1 MCKNFPDKK
10 SVTVSYAKPNT
21 CVNIAHMGRGR
32 SGGAQWF
39 IRWVDAEVD
48 LFWESGQNFL
58 FNLSTHT
65 GFYTISVSI
74 SYNDSDNNRYARDMP
89 KICPRYAP
97 DMPKIC
103 PRYA

>member
-21 CVNIAHMGRGR
+21 CVNIAHMGWGR
-32 SGGAQWF
+32 SGGEGTVVH

-58 FNLSTHT
+58 LNLSKHSD
-65 GFYTISVSI
+65 FYTMSMSI
-74 SYNDSDNNRYARDMP
+74 SYNDSDNNRYA
-89 KICPRYAP
+89 
-97 DMPKIC
+97 
-103 PRYA
+103 